1 MTYWLCDDVATVTRW
16 VVRRAAVTLPWRFG
30 KVTRPSESRALN
42 YISELGA
49 TARTTASDPERG
61 SRIAPEST
69 RDVTPQSEVT
79 GRHPPLLPCAKEAAG
94 VSKRSSPGSFSQPG
108 NSRGN
113 SCLGGK
119 AQICTGNRNERNR
132 TSSAEKRERTRGE
145 TAQEG
150 GHLKIQLRTVKNKEI
165 V

>member
-79 GRHPPLLPCAKEAAG
+79 GRHPPPFALREGSGRGFEAI
-94 VSKRSSPGSFSQPG
+94 Q
-108 NSRGN
+108 SR
-113 SCLGGK
+113 
-119 AQICTGNRNERNR
+119 AFFT
-132 TSSAEKRERTRGE
+132 ARG
-145 TAQEG
+145 Q
-150 GHLKIQLRTVKNKEI
+150 
-165 V
+165 